1 MRRPSRSSAC
11 AAVRHNVIVDCA
23 HYCHGERLHAGP
35 LTLDQASEIVGDTS
49 IDGFVWI
56 GVVEPDEAELADLQH
71 RFGLNELAVEDAQ
84 SFHLRPKIELYE
96 GADVLFAVV
105 RSAQYDDAREEVTF
119 GEVSIFLAPRFVITV
134 RQGQMAELHPARLHL
149 ERRPD
154 LLRLGSSAVLWAILD
169 KIVDDYAPV
178 VAGLEQDVDEVE
190 QIVFQGS
197 VAVTERIYRLRGQ
210 ANDFYRAIH
219 PLLAPL
225 AGLQRGIYPQI
236 ASGLRPF
243 FRDIND
249 HLKLV
254 NEEMLGQRD
263 ALASVLQRQH
273 GRDLAQAD
281 RARRPPERRDED
293 ADDHRHDLPAAVVHH
308 RLLRDEL
315 RLADRATST
324 RSGTSSASGGGTLI
338 ASCLILWAYFR
349 RTGMLEHG
357 SG

>member
-1 MRRPSRSSAC
+1 
-11 AAVRHNVIVDCA
+11 VIVDCA
-23 HYCHGERLHAGP
+23 HYCHGERLHSGP
-35 LTLDQASEIVGDTS
+35 LTLDRASEIVGDLS
-49 IDGFVWI
+49 VEGFVWI
-56 GVVEPDEAELADLQH
+56 GVVEPDEAELGDLQE

-134 RQGQMAELHPARLHL
+134 RQGKMAELHPARLHM
-149 ERRPD
+149 ERRSD
-154 LLRLGSSAVLWAILD
+154 LLKLGSSAVLWAILD

-190 QIVFQGS
+190 QIVFGGS
-197 VAVTERIYRLRGQ
+197 AAVTERIYRLRGQ
-210 ANDFYRAIH
+210 TNDFYRAIH

-225 AGLQRGIYPQI
+225 ESLQRGIYPQI
-236 ASGLRPF
+236 DRGLRPF

-263 ALASVLQRQH
+263 ALASVLHANMAVISLKQTELGVRQN
-273 GRDLAQAD
+273 
-281 RARRPPERRDED
+281 D
-293 ADDHRHDLPAAVVHH
+293 AMKTLTVIATIFLPLSFITGFFGMNFGWMTGHIDSVWDFFG
-308 RLLRDEL
+308 L
-315 RLADRATST
+315 
-324 RSGTSSASGGGTLI
+324 GGGTLI
-338 ASCLILWAYFR
+338 ASCVILWAYFR
-349 RTGMLEHG
+349 RTGMLEKG
-357 SG
+357 PG

>member
-1 MRRPSRSSAC
+1 LPQYRQ
-11 AAVRHNVIVDCA
+11 NVIVDCA
-23 HYCHGERLHAGP
+23 HYCDGRRQQSEP
-35 LTLDQASEIVGDTS
+35 LTLDRAQEIVDDKS
-49 IDGFVWI
+49 QAGFVWI
-56 GVVEPDEAELADLQH
+56 GIVDPGVPELSDLQD

-96 GADVLFAVV
+96 DADVLFAVV
-105 RSAQYDDAREEVTF
+105 RSAQYDDERERVTF
-119 GEVSIFLAPRFVITV
+119 GEVSIFMAPQFVITV
-134 RQGQMAELHPARLHL
+134 RQGEMAELHPARLHL

-190 QIVFQGS
+190 EIVFGGS
-197 VAVTERIYRLRGQ
+197 AAATERIYRLRGQ

-225 AGLQRGIYPQI
+225 ESLQRGIYPQI
-236 ASGLRPF
+236 DRRLKPF

-263 ALASVLQRQH
+263 ALASVLHANMAVISLKQTELGVRQN
-273 GRDLAQAD
+273 
-281 RARRPPERRDED
+281 D
-293 ADDHRHDLPAAVVHH
+293 AMKTLTVIATIFLPLSFITGFFGMNFGWMTGQIDSIWDFVG
-308 RLLRDEL
+308 L
-315 RLADRATST
+315 
-324 RSGTSSASGGGTLI
+324 GGGTLLG
-338 ASCLILWAYFR
+338 SCVILWAYFR
-349 RTGMLEHG
+349 RTGMLDHG
-357 SG
+357 ADQHSPT

>member
-1 MRRPSRSSAC
+1 M
-11 AAVRHNVIVDCA
+11 IVDCA
-23 HYCHGERLHAGP
+23 HYCNGRRLHPEP
-35 LTLDQASEIVGDTS
+35 LTLDRASEIVDDAE

-56 GVVEPDEAELADLQH
+56 GVVEPDEAELNDLQD

-105 RSAQYDDAREEVTF
+105 RSAQYDDAREQVTF

-225 AGLQRGIYPQI
+225 AGLQRGMYPQI

-263 ALASVLQRQH
+263 ALASVLNTNMAVISLKQTELGVRQN
-273 GRDLAQAD
+273 
-281 RARRPPERRDED
+281 D
-293 ADDHRHDLPAAVVHH
+293 AMKTLTIIATIFLPLSFITGFFGENFGYLVRNIGTFWWFWGLGVGSMTATVVG
-308 RLLRDEL
+308 LV
-315 RLADRATST
+315 
-324 RSGTSSASGGGTLI
+324 I
-338 ASCLILWAYFR
+338 FFR
-349 RTGMLEHG
+349 RKGWV
-357 SG
+357 

>member
-1 MRRPSRSSAC
+1 
-11 AAVRHNVIVDCA
+11 VIVDCA
-23 HYCHGERLHAGP
+23 HYCHGRRLHSEH
-35 LTLDQASEIVGDTS
+35 LTLDRASEIVSDAS

-56 GVVEPDEAELADLQH
+56 GVVEPDDEELSDLQH

-96 GADVLFAVV
+96 NADILFAVV
-105 RSAQYDDAREEVTF
+105 RSAQYDDERERVTF
-119 GEVSIFLAPRFVITV
+119 GEVSVFLAPRFVITV

-190 QIVFQGS
+190 QIVFGGS
-197 VAVTERIYRLRGQ
+197 AAVTERIYRLRGQ

-225 AGLQRGIYPQI
+225 ESLQRGIYPQI
-236 ASGLRPF
+236 DPGLKPF

-263 ALASVLQRQH
+263 ALASVLHANMAVISLKQTELGVRQNDAMKTLTIIATIFLPLSFIT
-273 GRDLAQAD
+273 GFFGMNFGWMVGNIDSVWDFFGLA
-281 RARRPPERRDED
+281 
-293 ADDHRHDLPAAVVHH
+293 
-308 RLLRDEL
+308 
-315 RLADRATST
+315 
-324 RSGTSSASGGGTLI
+324 GGTLVG
-338 ASCLILWAYFR
+338 SCLILWAYFR
-349 RTGMLEHG
+349 RTGMLDTG
-357 SG
+357 SR